1 MIYKSGVVT
10 SISLSSLLLRII
22 HALISKEVRLGWA
35 GGRVGEGGV
44 VETKD

>member
-1 MIYKSGVVT
+1 MVGWGKGV
-10 SISLSSLLLRII
+10 LSRQRTRG
-22 HALISKEVRLGWA
+22 KEVRLGWA